1 MAKKIINLLLL
12 ACFMLSFAAPA
23 AAADFSSKVSGMNK
37 LTGVRVFS
45 DGDKKVRIVL
55 DTAREAVYKKF
66 VLSNPTRIAIDIQ
79 NAWVGDN
86 VERETP
92 VAGGMVGKVRVR
104 QFDATTVRVVVEAN
118 VGRDNYRV
126 FPLGANAEAKK
137 SPRIVM
143 DFGELAG
150 IDTAGANPSTNEN
163 EGDQVMAVLPDASQA
178 VPKQIKL
185 FDEPG
190 ISGKTIAIDPGHGGS
205 DAGAIG
211 PTGVTEK
218 SVTFNIARKLQKLLT
233 EAGAKVVMTRT
244 TDKDVA
250 FAEATAV
257 EELQARCDIANKAK
271 ADIFVSIHM
280 DAFVNQQAS
289 GTTGYYYP
297 KTNGDER
304 LARFVRAGVIGQ
316 LKTDD
321 RTTRT
326 CNFYVVKHTDMPAT
340 LIEVAFISNP
350 KEEQLLKSEAGVE
363 KAAKGIYNGIEK
375 YFSQAEQ

>member
-1 MAKKIINLLLL
+1 MAKKIINMLLL
-12 ACFMLSFAAPA
+12 ACFMLSCAVPAA
-23 AAADFSSKVSGMNK
+23 AAADFGSKVSGMNK

-55 DTAREAVYKKF
+55 DTSKEAVYKKF
-66 VLSNPTRIAIDIQ
+66 VLPNPTRIAIDIQ

-86 VERETP
+86 VAQETP

-118 VGRDNYRV
+118 VGRENYRV
-126 FPLGANAEAKK
+126 FTLGANAEAKK
-137 SPRIVM
+137 SSRIVL

-150 IDTAGANPSTNEN
+150 GDGASSRPADNEN
-163 EGDQVMAVLPDASQA
+163 EGDQVTAVLPDASQA
-178 VPKQIKL
+178 IPKQIKL

-205 DAGAIG
+205 DGGAIG

-233 EAGAKVVMTRT
+233 DAGAKVVMTRS

-250 FAEATAV
+250 YADASAV

-271 ADIFVSIHM
+271 ADIFISIHM

-304 LARFVRAGVIGQ
+304 LARFVRAGVIEQ

-326 CNFYVVKHTDMPAT
+326 CNFYVVKHTNMPAT
-340 LIEVAFISNP
+340 LVEVAFISNP
-350 KEEQLLKSEAGVE
+350 KEEQLLKSTAGVD
-363 KAAKGIYNGIEK
+363 KAAQGIFNGIDK
-375 YFSQAEQ
+375 YFSDAK